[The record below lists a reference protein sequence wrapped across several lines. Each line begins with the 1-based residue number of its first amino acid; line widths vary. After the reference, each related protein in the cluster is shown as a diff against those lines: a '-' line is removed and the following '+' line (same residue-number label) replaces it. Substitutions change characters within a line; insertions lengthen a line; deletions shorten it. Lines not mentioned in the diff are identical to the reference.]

1 MTSDRPTTPA
11 DLLDTLD
18 LLAGAIVDA
27 LGFGVAVVNLARPD
41 GSFEAVSIAGDDAAR
56 DALLGTVGGPEVWD
70 QLLQFSEQWGG
81 LRFLDHREDIGD
93 LYDWIPDIVPVDD
106 PDAWHPEDALFAPL
120 TARDGSRL
128 GILSV
133 DLPRGGLRPDATTR
147 SALEAFA
154 VSAALAIEHA
164 RMQQRAVAS
173 EVAFRQR
180 AMHDPLTGLA
190 NRDLLL
196 ERLQHVVD
204 AGGDAS
210 VTALVFIDIDRF
222 KAIND
227 AHSHAV
233 GDEVL
238 ISVAAHLRAAVRGHD
253 TVARWGGDE
262 FLVLL
267 NELPDEETALEIVRR
282 MATAIARPLH
292 VRDLVIEA
300 TASLGV
306 CMWPTSGAGQGPEE
320 LIRRADAA
328 MYHVKTSGKNGYAV
342 FDTLSAAAQGR
353 HRLVDLISRAVRE
366 QRVVVHYQPIVRT
379 GDGAIVG
386 VEALCRLRDDDG
398 SLLGPADFLDV
409 AASTDLLIPIEHD
422 VIRRACRQVAAWNR
436 DGHDLRLAVNVCVVQ
451 LTRIADF
458 EATVASA
465 LADSTLPP
473 SRLVFEITEH
483 ALLSLSPATVTGI
496 SRLVAQGVRF
506 SVDDF
511 GTGYGSLTYVHAL
524 PVHELKVDRSF
535 VADSDNVTA
544 QAILR
549 SIATL
554 AADLGLNCV
563 AEGVETREQQET
575 VCKADIPEAQGWLFS
590 RALPA
595 EDLGVLLAPS
605 TTPATGEQLS
615 PTSRPA
621 TDGGRPGR

>member
-1 MTSDRPTTPA
+1 MTSDRPTMPA

-18 LLAGAIVDA
+18 LLAGTIVHA

-41 GSFEAVSIAGDDAAR
+41 GSLEAVSIAGDDAAR

-70 QLLQFSEQWGG
+70 RLLDLSEQWGG
-81 LRFLDHREDIGD
+81 LRFLDHHEDTGD
-93 LYDWIPDIVPVDD
+93 LYDWIPDLVPVDH

-133 DLPRGGLRPDATTR
+133 DLPPGGLRPDAATR
-147 SALEAFA
+147 GALEAFA

-164 RMQQRAVAS
+164 KMRQWAEAS
-173 EVAFRQR
+173 EVRFKQR

-196 ERLQHVVD
+196 SRLRHAVGAHHD
-204 AGGDAS
+204 DAS
-210 VTALVFIDIDRF
+210 VTALVFIDIDMF

-238 ISVAAHLRAAVRGHD
+238 MSVAAHLRDAVRGHD

-267 NELPDEETALEIVRR
+267 NRLPDEATVLEVVQR
-282 MATAIARPLH
+282 MAAAIARPLPLH
-292 VRDLVIEA
+292 DRVVEA

-306 CMWPTSGAGQGPEE
+306 CLWPTNAVGQHAEE

-328 MYHVKTSGKNGYAV
+328 MYHAKSSGRNRYAV
-342 FDTLSAAAQGR
+342 FDALSEAAQRR
-353 HRLVDLISRAVRE
+353 HRLVDLISRAVAE

-379 GDGAIVG
+379 EDGVIVG

-398 SLLGPADFLDV
+398 SLLEPADFLEL
-409 AASTDLLIPIEHD
+409 ATSNDLLIPIEHE
-422 VIRRACRQVAAWNR
+422 VIHRACAQVASWNR

-451 LTRIADF
+451 LTRIIDF
-458 EATVASA
+458 EATVAAALVQSA
-465 LADSTLPP
+465 LEPAS
-473 SRLVFEITEH
+473 LVFEITEH
-483 ALLSLSPATVTGI
+483 ALLSLSQDTIDGI
-496 SRLVAQGVRF
+496 SRLVGQGVRF

-524 PVHELKVDRSF
+524 PIHELKVDRSF
-535 VADSDNVTA
+535 VTGSDNVTTR
-544 QAILR
+544 AILR

-554 AADLGLNCV
+554 AGDLGMNCV
-563 AEGVETREQQET
+563 AEGVETQEQREIVGQSN
-575 VCKADIPEAQGWLFS
+575 IPEAQGWFFS
-590 RALPA
+590 HPLAP
-595 EDLGVLLAPS
+595 EDLAPLLAS
-605 TTPATGEQLS
+605 SARSLTREE
-615 PTSRPA
+615 RPVL
-621 TDGGRPGR
+621 PGDSAGS